1 MSVLKPFYNIGL
13 PSWGNSSDCHRKE
26 MLKKANFQFS
36 SHLNVVVE
44 PPHYPVVMVA
54 MLEIV
59 FGGEW

>member
-1 MSVLKPFYNIGL
+1 MI
-13 PSWGNSSDCHRKE
+13 SDCHRKG

>member
-1 MSVLKPFYNIGL
+1 MIFMLTTGKDHRITKR
-13 PSWGNSSDCHRKE
+13 HRKG